1 MLSTGPLERDQRKK
15 NYLAREERKR
25 LDGLPFAYPN
35 DLSYYHRLEW
45 EIYGKN
51 KLGDPMGI
59 EHGFVLD

>member
-35 DLSYYHRLEW
+35 DLSYYHRLE
-45 EIYGKN
+45 
-51 KLGDPMGI
+51 
-59 EHGFVLD
+59 